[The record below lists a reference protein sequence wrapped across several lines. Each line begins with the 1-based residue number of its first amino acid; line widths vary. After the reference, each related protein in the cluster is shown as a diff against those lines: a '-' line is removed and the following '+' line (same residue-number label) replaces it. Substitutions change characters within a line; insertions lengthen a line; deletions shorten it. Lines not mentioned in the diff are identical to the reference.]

1 MTYINVF
8 TIDDLPQAQSLLR
21 EAFWRPGKSE
31 TFNEWTLARRVMND
45 AGYIPGLC
53 LTAKEESAL
62 CGYILLS
69 RAGIADS
76 EGLSLGPLAVRSSC
90 QRRGIG
96 RALVRSALEKVRDMG
111 FEWVAVLGGDYY
123 RQFGFMD
130 AADLGLV
137 IGEDHPENPFLKI
150 LFLRDQTVSTQGAV
164 LRYCAAFYDESGELL

>member
-96 RALVRSALEKVRDMG
+96 RALVHSALEKARDMG
-111 FEWVAVLGGDYY
+111 FEWVAVLGGSYY
-123 RQFGFMD
+123 RQFGFID

-150 LFLRDQTVSTQGAV
+150 FFLRDQTVSIRGAV